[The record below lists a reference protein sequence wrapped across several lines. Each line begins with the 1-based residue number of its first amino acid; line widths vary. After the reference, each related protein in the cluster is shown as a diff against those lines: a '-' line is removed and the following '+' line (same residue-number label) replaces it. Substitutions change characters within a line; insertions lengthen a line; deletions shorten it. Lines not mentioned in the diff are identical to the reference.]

1 MNKIGLYQAGR
12 IDRGD
17 PAGAK
22 DKHFENV
29 YRKYYRKIYQICL
42 RYSPKSD
49 DAKDLAHDV
58 FMRYYQNFEKF
69 RHESCPSTW
78 MYRVAINLGIQ
89 RWRKEKIRYLD
100 DQELDFIPAETH
112 DNESLLL
119 DRITLKKILDRC
131 PERTRK
137 ILSLFHIE
145 RMTQVEI
152 GKVMG
157 ISRATVIR
165 HLIHLKGFRQ
175 RQLRM
180 DAV

>member
-1 MNKIGLYQAGR
+1 MNTIGLYQEGR

-17 PAGAK
+17 PAGSK
-22 DKHFENV
+22 EKHFENV

-42 RYSPKSD
+42 RYSSKSD

-89 RWRKEKIRYLD
+89 RRKKEKIRYLD
-100 DQELDFIPAETH
+100 DQELKFIPAETH

-119 DRITLKKILDRC
+119 DRI
-131 PERTRK
+131 
-137 ILSLFHIE
+137 
-145 RMTQVEI
+145 
-152 GKVMG
+152 
-157 ISRATVIR
+157 
-165 HLIHLKGFRQ
+165 
-175 RQLRM
+175 
-180 DAV
+180 

>member
-1 MNKIGLYQAGR
+1 MNTIGLYQVGR

-42 RYSPKSD
+42 RYSSKSD

-89 RWRKEKIRYLD
+89 RWRKERIRYLD
-100 DQELDFIPAETH
+100 DQELDFIPAEPH

-165 HLIHLKGFRQ
+165 HLIHLKSFRQ